1 MYRNSIWNSL
11 RWGEISPEVHCTLII
26 FLYFILI
33 TLQCHPHVVKPEMM
47 ELTNQ
52 VHHHYDLWLT
62 DSETLWTSC
71 STPHSCSMRLSSI
84 GLPKLKKQQKKQH
97 LTNPPIA
104 QLLLWES
111 LLICYHWQ
119 AGTTLWHA
127 AGNKNQRTQDH
138 RHPQATYSVTF
149 ITWLST
155 NIHCL
160 CSLFSSAS

>member
-84 GLPKLKKQQKKQH
+84 GLPKLKKKTTKK
-97 LTNPPIA
+97 
-104 QLLLWES
+104 
-111 LLICYHWQ
+111 
-119 AGTTLWHA
+119 TTF
-127 AGNKNQRTQDH
+127 NQ
-138 RHPQATYSVTF
+138 PSY
-149 ITWLST
+149 
-155 NIHCL
+155 
-160 CSLFSSAS
+160 SSAAALRVPAHLLSLTGRHYTLACSR